1 MEYWEVCNACGD
13 RTGQIR
19 PKGAFFGPGEYHPA
33 MEAWIKNSRGEILI
47 QQRSVECEILP
58 GAWGL
63 TTGRMIAGESTQQ
76 GCIREIRE
84 EAWPMRYPL
93 SNSIFKKDPTRRT
106 IVGYLFGAG

>member
-1 MEYWEVCNACGD
+1 MPAATEPAKSG
-13 RTGQIR
+13 
-19 PKGAFFGPGEYHPA
+19 PKAPFFGPGEYHPA

-84 EAWPMRYPL
+84 ELGLCVTP
-93 SNSIFKKDPTRRT
+93 SQIQF
-106 IVGYLFGAG
+106 

>member
-47 QQRSVECEILP
+47 QQRSVEC
-58 GAWGL
+58 
-63 TTGRMIAGESTQQ
+63 
-76 GCIREIRE
+76 
-84 EAWPMRYPL
+84 
-93 SNSIFKKDPTRRT
+93 
-106 IVGYLFGAG
+106 

>member
-84 EAWPMRYPL
+84 ELGLCVTP
-93 SNSIFKKDPTRRT
+93 SQIQFFKKDPTRRT